1 MYNDAK
7 MLEKFFDEQL
17 QKFLPQYVGSMEDDD
32 DVQPPNKKYRRIIC
46 D

>member
-17 QKFLPQYVGSMEDDD
+17 HKFLPEYANEEDD
-32 DVQPPNKKYRRIIC
+32 DVQPPCKKYRRIIC